1 MSVANLPVSL
11 SVKNCENRHKSVTF
25 GEVTGK
31 SSCLVFL
38 TRGVEVE
45 RKSINRAVYF
55 SHCTQ
60 SGWNRQRVGCSV
72 MQKVTGRFSM
82 KFERIEKLQGG
93 PKNWTIFRLD
103 NFVTVSPRKA
113 CSMSKFSKFYGEKGT
128 KFAF

>member
-1 MSVANLPVSL
+1 M
-11 SVKNCENRHKSVTF
+11 
-25 GEVTGK
+25 GK
-31 SSCLVFL
+31 LQARVRVLFFL

-60 SGWNRQRVGCSV
+60 SGWNRKRVGCSV

-93 PKNWTIFRLD
+93 PKNMTIFRLD